1 MQAPDLYLIFIKPI
15 NRLNIPYMIT
25 GSTAAM
31 IFGMPRL
38 TNDIDLVIQ
47 LKLSDITNF
56 IKEFSADRFYVP
68 PEEVLRAEI
77 ARHQRGHF
85 NLIDYETGFKADIYL
100 VGRDDLHHWA
110 LIRKVEFEI
119 AGEKFW
125 IAPPEYIILR
135 KLEYY
140 KEGGSTK
147 HLDDIRNMIEIS
159 GTKIDQTVL
168 KEKISNLG
176 LQYEWQLVSGK
187 KKI

>member
-1 MQAPDLYLIFIKPI
+1 MQAPELYLMFIIPL
-15 NRLNIPYMIT
+15 NRMNIPYMVT
-25 GSTAAM
+25 GSAAAM
-31 IFGMPRL
+31 IYGMPRL
-38 TNDIDLVIQ
+38 TNDIDLVVQ

-56 IKEFSADRFYVP
+56 IKEFSDERFYIP
-68 PEEVLRAEI
+68 PEEIIQVEVNR
-77 ARHQRGHF
+77 RFRGHF
-85 NLIDYETGFKADIYL
+85 NIIDHDTGFKADIYL
-100 VGRDDLHHWA
+100 MGQDDLHHWA
-110 LIRKVEFEI
+110 ILRKVEFEI

-147 HLDDIRNMIEIS
+147 HIDDIRNMIEVS

-168 KEKISNLG
+168 KEKIDNLG
-176 LQYEWQLVSGK
+176 LQHEWQLVSGK